1 MSFKKLFIVLVSA
14 MTVMSCAQRL
24 GDIDQTRN
32 YAVDKSLFQGEW
44 YHRQMVTDIPYLG
57 AMAAPANIRSAT
69 PMTRIRWE
77 IQEGYLLAISQ
88 DENVPGKNDLDPGQD
103 PDEEIVAKYA
113 IISHFDTRRQYDA
126 QTGEENREAEQRRL
140 TINVSQKGGVPII
153 AFGARV
159 VENNKLYNQLKREM
173 ERAKGGLEVRIRAD
187 RAVPYGAIEPLLVN
201 CAELKIWNVQ
211 FAVISRGESGNESL

>member
-1 MSFKKLFIVLVSA
+1 MRIPNEKRRGRLEMNMTPMIDVVFLLIIFFLVSSHLA
-14 MTVMSCAQRL
+14 
-24 GDIDQTRN
+24 
-32 YAVDKSLFQGEW
+32 K
-44 YHRQMVTDIPYLG
+44 
-57 AMAAPANIRSAT
+57 
-69 PMTRIRWE
+69 
-77 IQEGYLLAISQ
+77 QEAHAEL
-88 DENVPGKNDLDPGQD
+88 DLPL
-103 PDEEIVAKYA
+103 
-113 IISHFDTRRQYDA
+113 A

-187 RAVPYGAIEPLLVN
+187 RAVPYGVIEPLLVN

-211 FAVISRGESGNESL
+211 FAVISRGESGNKSL